1 MSWIAVAVVGTGL
14 ATTAINADASR
25 KSANQ
30 QADAAKAATDKTDEQ
45 YWQTRADLEP
55 FRKIELEGA
64 KIGIDSMKKLQGQVD
79 KGPGQFKESDSYK
92 WTLGQGIKALDKS
105 AVSRGVSRNAD
116 TINYA
121 EGLASGEIDNFLRR
135 YRESLTPLQSLSR
148 VQTGSNAQQAGANQ
162 AYAGQV
168 GQTIQ
173 NAGDA
178 SATGTINTAN
188 SITGGVNSALNNY
201 MMWKYLNG

>member
-1 MSWIAVAVVGTGL
+1 MSWIAVAVVGTGV

-45 YWQTRADLEP
+45 YWQTREDLEP

-64 KIGIDSMKKLQGQVD
+64 QIGIDSMKKLQGQVD

-92 WTLGQGIKALDKS
+92 WTLGQGINALDKS

-116 TINYA
+116 TMRFA
-121 EGLASGEIDNFLRR
+121 EGLASSELDNFMRR
-135 YRESLTPLQSLSR
+135 YRESLMPLQSLSR
-148 VQTGSNAQQAGANQ
+148 VQTGSNAQQVGANQ
-162 AYAGQV
+162 TYSGQV
-168 GQTIQ
+168 GNTIQ